1 MKIVLQNLEKYFGAT
16 HLFSIKSLEIGDK
29 DKVGIVGRNGSGKST
44 LLNMIM
50 GLDDE
55 YDGVISKKGVEE
67 FGFLRQNLDLDMD
80 KSIYENVLDGAGE
93 FIELENK
100 INDIYLKIENENNI
114 EKLKILNE
122 NVNELN
128 EEFEKKGGFSY
139 KSMINGTIK
148 GLGYSEDDFNKKVSS
163 LSGGQK
169 MRVALAKLLVKN
181 PKVLVLDEPTNYL
194 DEESVSFLENFLS
207 SFNNTIL
214 LVSHDRYFLD
224 RVVNKI
230 VEIENNKVYSYK
242 GNYTEYV
249 RKKQDRLYAY
259 ENAYKKQQDKIKK
272 EEEVIKTLK
281 QFNREKS
288 VKRARSREKLLEKM
302 DVIDSPFVENS
313 AYMRFIYTPMIS
325 KKAIVVDHLS
335 FAYNDK
341 KEIFD
346 NINFVAEKGSKIGI
360 VGKNATGKTTLLKL
374 ITGDLKADGGL
385 IKINHK
391 AKILYFEQEHSNL
404 NKDNTIIE
412 ELRNATMLDDVY
424 IRNTL
429 GCLLFKGDETY
440 KKISSLSGGERAR
453 VAIAKLMIEPSNI
466 LILDEPTNHLD
477 IQTKEI
483 LEDALKR
490 YEGTVISVSHDRY
503 YLKNVCD
510 KIINVSDKN
519 IKVYDGGYDYYLLDK
534 KSQVERKEVIKKK
547 DVQKKKENFIL
558 SNNKRKY
565 YEERSLQIEQNLID
579 LEEKKNEILSNMAD
593 SEFYKNPKNVKM
605 SKQELD
611 DIETRVKEEE
621 NEWIEINDILE
632 KDDKIRLKEG
642 DKND

>member
-16 HLFSIKSLEIGDK
+16 HLFSIKSLEIAGK

-55 YDGVISKKGVEE
+55 YDGVISKKGIEE
-67 FGFLRQNLDLDMD
+67 FGFLSQNLELDLD
-80 KSIYENVLDGAGE
+80 KSIYENVLDGAKE
-93 FIELENK
+93 IIQLEND
-100 INDIYLKIENENNI
+100 INDIYLKIENEKSI
-114 EKLKILNE
+114 EKLKFLNDK
-122 NVNELN
+122 VNELN
-128 EEFEKKGGFSY
+128 EEFEEKGGFLY

-148 GLGYSEDDFNKKVSS
+148 GLGYDESDFNKKVSS

-169 MRVALAKLLVKN
+169 MRVALAKLLVRN

-207 SFNNTIL
+207 NFNNTIL

-224 RVVNKI
+224 KVVNRI
-230 VEIENNKVYSYK
+230 IEIENNNVYSYK
-242 GNYTEYV
+242 GNYTDYIK
-249 RKKQDRLYAY
+249 KKQDRVSAY
-259 ENAYKKQQDKIKK
+259 ESAYKKQQEKIKK

-288 VKRARSREKLLEKM
+288 VKRARSREKLLEKI
-302 DVIDSPFVENS
+302 DVMDSPFVQS
-313 AYMRFIYTPMIS
+313 IAYMRFIYTPMVS

-341 KEIFD
+341 KKIF
-346 NINFVAEKGSKIGI
+346 NGINFVAERGSKIGI

-374 ITGDLKADGGL
+374 ITGDLKADDGL

-404 NKDNTIIE
+404 NKENTIIE
-412 ELRNATMLDDVY
+412 ELRSATMLDDVY

-429 GCLLFKGDETY
+429 GCLLFKGDEIE

-483 LEDALKR
+483 LEKALKR

-510 KIINVSDKN
+510 KIINVYDKN
-519 IKVYDGGYDYYLLDK
+519 VKVYDGGYEYYLLDK
-534 KSQVERKEVIKKK
+534 KSEAEKKEVLKKK
-547 DVQKKKENFIL
+547 DIQKKKGSKIL

-565 YEERSLQIEQNLID
+565 YEERSLQIEQNLINLD
-579 LEEKKNEILSNMAD
+579 EKKNEILSNMTD
-593 SEFYKNPKNVKM
+593 SEFYKNSDNIKI
-605 SKQELD
+605 SKEELD
-611 DIETRVKEEE
+611 KIEESIKNEE